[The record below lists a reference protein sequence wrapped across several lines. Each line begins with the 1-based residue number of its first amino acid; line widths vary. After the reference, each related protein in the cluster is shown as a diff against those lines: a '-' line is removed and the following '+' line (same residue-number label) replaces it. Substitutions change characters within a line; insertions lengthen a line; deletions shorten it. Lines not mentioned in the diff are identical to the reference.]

1 MSAALDAPARL
12 RRWMFDMVN
21 SLHLSLLG
29 LGCLLATLV
38 SYVLSKR
45 LYRRFGHWW
54 LSPMVL
60 TPAILLGLVVIFAI
74 PLPTYFEYNHYLSML
89 LAPATIAFA
98 LPIYRE
104 RHLIRRYP
112 LTLSLGV
119 LTGLLAGL
127 VSSWLLT
134 RMIYLPPEL
143 SHSLLVRS
151 VSTPFALEATREF
164 GGVPDLTAVLVLMT
178 GVLGM
183 LLCGP
188 VFRLAKISSPLAKG
202 AALGASAHGVG
213 AAKAAEYGREEG
225 VVASLTMIFTGIAM
239 VIGAPLFAYLL
250 V

>member
-1 MSAALDAPARL
+1 
-12 RRWMFDMVN
+12 MF
-21 SLHLSLLG
+21 SFLHLSLLG
-29 LGCLLATLV
+29 LACLLATLV
-38 SYVLSKR
+38 SYGVSKR
-45 LYRRFGHWW
+45 LYRHFGYWY
-54 LSPMVL
+54 LSPMLL
-60 TPAILLGLVVIFAI
+60 TPAILLALVGFFAI

-104 RHLIRRYP
+104 RRLIRRYP
-112 LTLSLGV
+112 LTLGLGV
-119 LTGLLAGL
+119 LTGLLVGL
-127 VSSWLLT
+127 LSSWLLSQV
-134 RMIYLPPEL
+134 IYLPPEL

-151 VSTPFALEATREF
+151 VSTPFALEATTEF

-183 LLCGP
+183 VLCGP
-188 VFRLAKISSPLAKG
+188 VFKLARISSPLAKG

-239 VIGAPLFAYLL
+239 VVGAPLFAYLL